1 MKNEKQLLHKFINF
15 LIGSLGEL
23 NRMARS
29 DFNDG
34 EFWAFIECLEILG
47 EWSGFKEYG
56 INDIEKHF
64 SV

>member
-1 MKNEKQLLHKFINF
+1 
-15 LIGSLGEL
+15 
-23 NRMARS
+23 MARS